1 MPKRIRQGRSSSVPL
16 VLAVAVAMA
25 FALWQT
31 RDNSRL
37 AGEVRAARNE
47 SQAVQTQQLQKI
59 LEQEA
64 QIVELS
70 EIFQLST
77 EKLQQ
82 APLR

>member
-70 EIFQLST
+70 EILQLST